1 MNYIERA
8 LKKSDALWRA
18 QEQTLRGS
26 PDPFYLP
33 PGTAQDK
40 APQSAQS
47 DARDN
52 AAGLKADEEAETESL
67 HNETPEAGDAAQ
79 EEALRVQERME
90 EQAMRFERA
99 VMSGEYRRRLTEKLL
114 GNADERAPIQKIEGE
129 QTASL
134 RRAETERESSAS
146 GMQTEQPPRQEEGG
160 VRYLV
165 QMLRSA
171 GVAGLFGAKETPGV
185 TVSEIVREGLD
196 AQTLSRGLERDAR
209 RYDGGFLLY

>member
-40 APQSAQS
+40 APQS

-146 GMQTEQPPRQEEGG
+146 GMQTEQPST
-160 VRYLV
+160 
-165 QMLRSA
+165 LR
-171 GVAGLFGAKETPGV
+171 
-185 TVSEIVREGLD
+185 
-196 AQTLSRGLERDAR
+196 
-209 RYDGGFLLY
+209 